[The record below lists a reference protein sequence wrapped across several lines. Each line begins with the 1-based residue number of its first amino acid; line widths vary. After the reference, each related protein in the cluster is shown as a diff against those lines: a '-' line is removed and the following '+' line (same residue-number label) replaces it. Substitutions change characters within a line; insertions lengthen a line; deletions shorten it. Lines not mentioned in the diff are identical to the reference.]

1 MKKIIL
7 TLVALL
13 AMTATANAQA
23 VWKMVV
29 TQTDGTQ
36 QQINVL
42 DIKNVTYTADTLAD
56 KNVDQL
62 IIKELYNGGCPRNT
76 GTSYFQQDKGFV
88 LYNNCP
94 EEIVVNNLCV
104 GMIDPFNGHAINE
117 WLKDGTLLYADSAFI
132 PATTGI
138 WYFQQPVVLQPYSQ
152 IVVSCMG
159 AIDNTQTYSQSVN
172 YANKDYYAMY
182 DPESGFSQTSYYPTP
197 SDVIPT
203 SHYLKAVRYGQA
215 TAWALSVTSPGF
227 FIFQTKGMSPS
238 EFANNPDNITYAPGR
253 AHTPVFA
260 DLRVPNSWVID
271 GLEVWAKAYVES
283 SNKRLTSDID
293 AGYVTLTS
301 RLGHSL
307 YRNVDA
313 DATKAISGNS
323 DKLVYNYSLAV
334 DDANNGTGV
343 IDAEASIKK
352 GAKIV
357 YMDTNNSTNDF
368 HERQKFSVRGE

>member
-42 DIKNVTYTADTLAD
+42 DIKNVTYTADTLQD

-76 GTSYFQQDKGFV
+76 GSSYFQMDKGFV

-104 GMIDPFNGHAINE
+104 GMIDPYNGHSINY
-117 WLKDGTLLYADSAFI
+117 WQVDGNLVYADSAFI
-132 PATTGI
+132 PASNGI
-138 WYFQQPVVLQPYSQ
+138 WYFQQPLVLEPYSQ

-172 YANKDYYAMY
+172 YANKDYYTMY
-182 DPESGFSQTSYYPTP
+182 DPESGYSQTTYYPTP

-203 SHYLKAVRYGQA
+203 SHYLKAVKFGQA
-215 TAWALSVTSPGF
+215 TAWPLSVTSPGF
-227 FIFQTKGMSPS
+227 FIFQTKGTTPT
-238 EFANNPDNITYAPGR
+238 EYGNDANNITYAPKQTHN
-253 AHTPVFA
+253 AVNA
-260 DLRVPNSWVID
+260 CLRIPTSWVID
-271 GLEVWAKAYVES
+271 GLEVWAKTYVDS
-283 SNKRLTSDID
+283 SIKRLTSDID
-293 AGYVTLTS
+293 AGYVTLTN

-323 DKLVYNYSLAV
+323 DKLVYNYSLGV
-334 DDANNGTGV
+334 DTSTDPNG
-343 IDAEASIKK
+343 IDAEASIKN

>member
-76 GTSYFQQDKGFV
+76 GTSYFQMDKGFI

-104 GMIDPFNGHAINE
+104 GFLDPYNGHGIND
-117 WLKDGTLLYADSAFI
+117 WLKDGSLSYADSAFI
-132 PATTGI
+132 PVTDGI

-159 AIDNTQTYSQSVN
+159 AIDNTQTYTQSVN
-172 YANKDYYAMY
+172 YANKDYYTMY
-182 DPESGFSQTSYYPTP
+182 DPESGYSMTSYYPTP

-203 SHYLKAVRYGQA
+203 SHYLKATRIGQS
-215 TAWALSVTSPGF
+215 TAWPLSVTSPALV
-227 FIFQTKGMSPS
+227 IFQAKGVTPN
-238 EFANNPDNITYAPGR
+238 EFASNPDNITYSPGR
-253 AHTPVFA
+253 AHTPTWA
-260 DLRVPNSWVID
+260 CLRVPNSWVID
-271 GLEVWAKAYVES
+271 GIEVYQASKVS
-283 SNKRLTSDID
+283 MSTKRLTSDID
-293 AGYVTLTS
+293 AGYVTLTN
-301 RLGHSL
+301 RLGHTL

-313 DATKAISGNS
+313 NATKAISGNS
-323 DKLVYNYSLAV
+323 DKLVYNYSLGV
-334 DDANNGTGV
+334 GTSTDPNS
-343 IDAEASIKK
+343 IDAEASIKN

>member
-7 TLVALL
+7 TLVGLL

-29 TQTDGTQ
+29 TQTNGAQ
-36 QQINVL
+36 QELNVL
-42 DIKNVTYTADTLAD
+42 DIKNVTYKADTLAD

-62 IIKELYNGGCPRNT
+62 IIKELYNGGCPQNT
-76 GTSYFQQDKGFV
+76 GTGYFQQDKGFV

-104 GMIDPFNGHAINE
+104 GMVDPYNAHAAKNN
-117 WLKDGTLLYADSAFI
+117 WFKDGKLVYADSAFI
-132 PATTGI
+132 PAACGI
-138 WYFQQPVVLQPYSQ
+138 WYFQQPLVLQPYSQ

-159 AIDNTQTYSQSVN
+159 AIDNTQTYTNSVN
-172 YANKDYYAMY
+172 YANKDYYTMY
-182 DPESGFSQTSYYPTP
+182 DPESGFAQTTYYPTP

-203 SHYLKAVRYGQA
+203 SHYLKAVKFGQG
-215 TAWALSVTSPGF
+215 TGWPLSVSAPGF
-227 FIFQTKGMSPS
+227 FIFQTKGVSPS
-238 EFANNPDNITYAPGR
+238 EYANNANNITYAPGN
-253 AHTPVFA
+253 AHTPVWA
-260 DLRVPNSWVID
+260 DLRVPTSWIID
-271 GLEVWAKAYVES
+271 GMEVWASNYIKD
-283 SNKRLTSDID
+283 SNKRLTSEID
-293 AGYVTLTS
+293 AGYVALTN

-313 DATKAISGNS
+313 NATKAISGNS
-323 DKLVYNYSLAV
+323 DKLVYNYSLGV
-334 DDANNGTGV
+334 GTSTDPSG

-357 YMDTNNSTNDF
+357 YQDTNNSTNDF